1 MQELSLS
8 SSVIKKIQMAKL
20 LFDLAVD
27 CFKTFENIEKV
38 GSGVILIQDAV
49 ELFLLAL
56 CEYSNAKIKDSMNL
70 GGLIQALEFQTQQ
83 QVILKT
89 QITNINKQRV
99 NIKHFGFLP
108 NIDDCRDFL
117 TNAKTFF
124 QENSEIFLKRRFDSI
139 TLIDLVKDEAV
150 KKLLEV
156 AKECLKKGEYKE
168 CQISCRKILYFKF
181 ESRFDIKKFADKEI
195 GREINLLDGMFTDAP
210 FYTRNKE
217 YIKENVK
224 EPVDYICIDHD
235 KLDKE
240 LLTAGVSY
248 VDYWNIWR
256 LTPKV
261 YYDNV
266 GKEWVIQED
275 YTSDR
280 YNEHNA
286 EYCFRKTIE
295 IVLLKEKEGDKQRLA
310 GGREF
315 LVCTRLKDNKAKI
328 FKKASVNSEVIHS
341 LENFTDELMILLKT
355 RGLDDKKHY
364 YLVFSNFLKKQ
375 LPLIYGYICDEDVI
389 TVDKLSLDR
398 AQINKVNEAIKK

>member
-27 CFKTFENIEKV
+27 CFKTYENIEKV

-56 CEYSNAKIKDSMNL
+56 CEYSNAKVKDSTNL
-70 GGLIQALEFQTQQ
+70 GGLIQALEFETQQ

-89 QITNINKQRV
+89 QIININKQRV

-150 KKLLEV
+150 KKLLEG

-168 CQISCRKILYFKF
+168 CQISCRKILYLNF
-181 ESRFDIKKFADKEI
+181 ESRFDIKKFEDKEV

-240 LLTAGVSY
+240 LLTAGISH

-261 YYDNV
+261 YYDNIE
-266 GKEWVIQED
+266 KEWVIQED
-275 YTSDR
+275 YTSGR
-280 YNEHNA
+280 YNEQNA

-295 IVLLKEKEGDKQRLA
+295 IVLLKEKEGEKQRLV
-310 GGREF
+310 GGKEL
-315 LVCTRLKDNKAKI
+315 LVCTRLKDNKAKV
-328 FKKASVNSEVIHS
+328 FKKASLNSEVIHS

-375 LPLIYGYICDEDVI
+375 LPLIYGYICDEDVV

-398 AQINKVNEAIKK
+398 AQINKIKASGF